1 MHIIKKAGLSK
12 VDLQLNW
19 KENQKMINALSASG
33 FDWISLI
40 YIIIIVL
47 LAAIGFIRGG
57 IKTALSVAAIAI
69 SIGLAFA
76 LYGVIGGAVAES
88 SVGEQISSSTEN
100 YILDNVSGSG
110 ILIPAEVFKSEWV
123 ANGML
128 SYGYSELNIPE
139 FVHEPLNGLIVAN
152 LPTQGMFT
160 PASAIAHSLT
170 LVTCSAIGFVSTFLV
185 CFIVIR
191 IVLAIVFHFA
201 KKNLAVGAISRI
213 LGLAI
218 GLVEAFAVC
227 WVISLVCYFFVSSGS
242 DIGNYIADVTKLN
255 QDGFGIAKWFISTD
269 LGYSS
274 VLSFLK

>member
-1 MHIIKKAGLSK
+1 MPR
-12 VDLQLNW
+12 W
-19 KENQKMINALSASG
+19 KENQNMINVLSASG

-40 YIIIIVL
+40 YILIIILFAVVGL
-47 LAAIGFIRGG
+47 IRGG
-57 IKTALSVAAIAI
+57 IKTILSVAAIAV

-76 LYGVIGGAVAES
+76 LYGLLGGAIAES
-88 SVGEQISSSTEN
+88 PIGESISASTEE
-100 YILDNVSGSG
+100 YILNNVSGTG
-110 ILIPAEVFKSEWV
+110 ATIPAEVFQSEWI

-128 SYGYSELNIPE
+128 SYVYDELNIPE
-139 FVHEPLNGLIVAN
+139 FVQETLNGLIVAN

-170 LVTCSAIGFVSTFLV
+170 LITCSAIAFILTFLIS
-185 CFIVIR
+185 FIVIR
-191 IVLAIVFHFA
+191 IILAIVFHLV
-201 KKNLAVGAISRI
+201 KKSMAVGAVSRI
-213 LGLAI
+213 LGLVI

-242 DIGNYIADVTKLN
+242 DIGNYIADITKLN
-255 QDGFGIAKWFISTD
+255 QEGFGLAKWFISTD